1 MLKQQ
6 IQDDAT
12 KALKAQDKFAS
23 GVFRMILASVISKE
37 KDKRYKVSKK
47 KSGIKE
53 EDLVKESQL
62 TDEELVEII
71 LAEVKKRKDAIV
83 LFEQGGRQEL
93 ADNEKKEIAIIKKYL
108 PEQIS
113 PEKLR
118 KLVEESIKKV
128 KAEELKDIGKVMADL
143 TPKVKGKADGSE
155 VSKIVKEILG
165 QN

>member
-6 IQDDAT
+6 IQADAT
-12 KALKAQDKFAS
+12 NALKIGDKFAS

-37 KDKRYKVSKK
+37 KDKRYKISKK

-53 EDLVKESQL
+53 EDLVKESEL

-71 LAEVKKRKDAIV
+71 LAEVKKRRDAIG

-93 ADNEKKEIAIIKKYL
+93 ADNEKKEIQIIKKYL

-113 PEKLR
+113 LDKLR

-128 KAEELKDIGKVMADL
+128 KAEEMKDMGKVMADL
-143 TPKVKGKADGSE
+143 NPKVKGKADSSE
-155 VSKIVKEILG
+155 ISRIVKEILS

>member
-6 IQDDAT
+6 IQDDAV
-12 KALKAQDKFAS
+12 KALKSGDKFAS

-37 KDKRYKVSKK
+37 KDKRYKIAKK
-47 KSGIKE
+47 HSGIKE
-53 EDLVKESQL
+53 EELVKESQL

-71 LAEVKKRKDAIV
+71 LAEVKKRRDAIT

-93 ADNEKKEIAIIKKYL
+93 ADNEKKEILVIKKYL

-113 PEKLR
+113 AKELK
-118 KLVEESIKKV
+118 KLVLESIKKV
-128 KAEELKDIGKVMADL
+128 KAEELKDMGKVMLDL
-143 TPKVKGKADGSE
+143 GPKVKGKADASE
-155 VSKIVKEILG
+155 ISRIVKEILM